1 MPGVAAALAAAAHFK
16 ECVDFDAKRQFL
28 VGHVERVI
36 YNRYKVT
43 IAGSVPVQS
52 ASGETKLQFH
62 IEGEID
68 RKAVRSRPRT
78 ARPERWRVQGVEGPK
93 ASHRGAAEN
102 IRAIAVSSGSRASR

>member
-36 YNRYKVT
+36 YKRYKVM
-43 IAGSVPVQS
+43 IAGFFPVQS
-52 ASGETKLQFH
+52 ASEETKLQLR

-68 RKAVRSRPRT
+68 QKAVSRRPRT
-78 ARPERWRVQGVEGPK
+78 IRPIWPTSCVRWLYR
-93 ASHRGAAEN
+93 R
-102 IRAIAVSSGSRASR
+102 RSSAGR